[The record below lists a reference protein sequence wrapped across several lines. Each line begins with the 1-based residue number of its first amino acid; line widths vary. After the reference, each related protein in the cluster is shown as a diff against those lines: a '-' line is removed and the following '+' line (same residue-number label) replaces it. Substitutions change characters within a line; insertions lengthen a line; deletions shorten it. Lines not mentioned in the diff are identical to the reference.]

1 MAILGDYCI
10 FMFVGR
16 VISGYTQACTSQ
28 EKYIVTFK
36 TSLLPAEEKNVYTN
50 LPCSESVMTLLEVKS
65 LQPAILHIR
74 TIRKSLHFANLHIN
88 ASRTMDHND

>member
-10 FMFVGR
+10 FMFVGQ

-36 TSLLPAEEKNVYTN
+36 ISLLSAEAESVYTN
-50 LPCSESVMTLLEVKS
+50 LPCSESVMILPKVKS
-65 LQPAILHIR
+65 LQLHLAH
-74 TIRKSLHFANLHIN
+74 LHTN
-88 ASRTMDHND
+88 ASRAMDHDD